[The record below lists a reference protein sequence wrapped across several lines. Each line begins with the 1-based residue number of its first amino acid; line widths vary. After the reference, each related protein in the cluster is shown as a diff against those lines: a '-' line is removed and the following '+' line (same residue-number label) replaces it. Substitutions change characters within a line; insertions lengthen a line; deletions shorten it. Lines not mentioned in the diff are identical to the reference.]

1 MADGTKKSLQD
12 SVDNSE
18 NLRGENTPS
27 KHLEKYYW
35 KSGVSANPAGRPKGS
50 RNKLGEL
57 LFRDFCADWELHGA
71 AAIAEL
77 RKNSKLHYVKIA
89 ATIIPRELI
98 VREQSIKD
106 LSDEQISEML
116 TYLSEQMG
124 KDAKVINAEATDI
137 ASDGQEE

>member
-50 RNKLGEL
+50 RNKLAEEFVEDLQTVWREIGISCLRRIGEKQPVKL
-57 LFRDFCADWELHGA
+57 AQLVAYIMPKEFVVRDT
-71 AAIAEL
+71 
-77 RKNSKLHYVKIA
+77 SVK
-89 ATIIPRELI
+89 E
-98 VREQSIKD
+98 
-106 LSDEQISEML
+106 LSDEQ
-116 TYLSEQMG
+116 
-124 KDAKVINAEATDI
+124 V
-137 ASDGQEE
+137 